1 VPREA
6 EEGFVGLTLDPGFAK
21 NGWAHILFAH
31 PEVAKHTLARIEIRD
46 QIVDGTP
53 QTRIVPESYRVL
65 LEYPVQREVCC
76 HTGGGNDRVLPAK
89 DPSRPTNTSVNN
101 TGLRELPP
109 AQPAMIYYPSGVSE
123 QFPEVGSG
131 GRCAAGGP
139 VYRRAD
145 FAADAERPWPA
156 YFEGKWI
163 ITDCSRGW
171 IIAVTMDEDA
181 SYQSMERLFP
191 GLPFAEPMD
200 MKFGPDG
207 SLYVLDYGSTWFDK
221 SDDSK
226 LVRIEYTAGNRTPVA
241 AASSDRTGGV
251 APVEI
256 GLSADGSIDHDGDPL
271 RYDIHSDIGGGD
283 VAPCPLGG
291 SWRLG
296 RRRGWCRRLGGRCR
310 LRRRCGRLD
319 VRRARCC
326 FGGSDGRPPLAAA
339 LSAVSVA
346 GKGASVHEA
355 TPNTAASSSWCATK
369 RQTGLIFAG

>member
-1 VPREA
+1 
-6 EEGFVGLTLDPGFAK
+6 
-21 NGWAHILFAH
+21 
-31 PEVAKHTLARIEIRD
+31 
-46 QIVDGTP
+46 
-53 QTRIVPESYRVL
+53 
-65 LEYPVQREVCC
+65 
-76 HTGGGNDRVLPAK
+76 
-89 DPSRPTNTSVNN
+89 
-101 TGLRELPP
+101 
-109 AQPAMIYYPSGVSE
+109 
-123 QFPEVGSG
+123 
-131 GRCAAGGP
+131 
-139 VYRRAD
+139 
-145 FAADAERPWPA
+145 
-156 YFEGKWI
+156 
-163 ITDCSRGW
+163 
-171 IIAVTMDEDA
+171 
-181 SYQSMERLFP
+181 
-191 GLPFAEPMD
+191 
-200 MKFGPDG
+200 
-207 SLYVLDYGSTWFDK
+207 
-221 SDDSK
+221 
-226 LVRIEYTAGNRTPVA
+226 
-241 AASSDRTGGV
+241 V